1 LKSPQILRSRASIS
15 LPVVKLLDQVDSSVA
30 TEAVRNVALIYL
42 AMGLSRM
49 PREHIAPLCHRV
61 FAATEG
67 KLVD

>member
-1 LKSPQILRSRASIS
+1 MES
-15 LPVVKLLDQVDSSVA
+15 PVV

-49 PREHIAPLCHRV
+49 PHEHIAPLCHRV

-67 KLVD
+67 KLVE